1 MKAVY
6 QLVRDRKQAKKDHGK
21 GSLEELILKTMVN
34 SGYGKTAQNVIQK
47 NTWTAFKDEMED
59 IGCSSITNPVSAAMI
74 TSIVRTEL
82 LSNYEMTQYYMSL
95 HMLAI
100 FPTTSQDTIIQV

>member
-1 MKAVY
+1 MTISVLLS
-6 QLVRDRKQAKKDHGK
+6 QPHIIHRKQAKKDHGK

-74 TSIVRTEL
+74 TSIVRPKRQVNMLPDDFLKEKLSEL
-82 LSNYEMTQYYMSL
+82 IND
-95 HMLAI
+95 I
-100 FPTTSQDTIIQV
+100 KK